1 MTTRQFNTQY
11 HCSNCGCMT
20 SAETSFGRWIR
31 ENKHLDSANGIVVY
45 DIDYIVHRYKSY
57 YGRYKQL
64 MMFVEVKTR
73 NSDMTDEQRDSLY
86 MASQVTQNR
95 TINSALMDNRDK
107 WNANDFHAYSKG
119 ETKVYSL
126 YAKRIVTLLHFGFF
140 KLRFSGLGPIDSEFI
155 AWNDKPIDA
164 EMLTKILSFDVDP
177 VRFES
182 ISELYRDHHKTRQQ
196 PLFEN
201 NGL

>member
-45 DIDYIVHRYKSY
+45 DIDYIVHRYKTLH
-57 YGRYKQL
+57 GRSKQL

-73 NSDMTDEQRDSLY
+73 NSDMSEEQRDSLY

-95 TINSALMDNRDK
+95 TENYQLLRRRCK
-107 WNANDFHAYSKG
+107 WNSNDVHGFSKG
-119 ETKVYSL
+119 TTKVHSHL
-126 YAKRIVTLLHFGFF
+126 SNQVVNLLHFGFF
-140 KLRFSGLGPIDSEFI
+140 KLQFSGLGPVDSESIEWNGKAIDS
-155 AWNDKPIDA
+155 
-164 EMLTKILSFDVDP
+164 EMLTKILAFDVDP
-177 VRFES
+177 VRFVD
-182 ISELYRDHHKTRQQ
+182 ISELFRNHHKKRQL
-196 PLFEN
+196 PLFESE
-201 NGL
+201 GL

>member
-31 ENKHLDSANGIVVY
+31 QNEHLDSANGIVVY
-45 DIDYIVHRYKSY
+45 DIDYIVHRYKSMH
-57 YGRYKQL
+57 GRSKQL

-95 TINSALMDNRDK
+95 TSNNQLSDNRNK
-107 WNANDFHAYSKG
+107 WNANDLHGFSKG
-119 ETKVYSL
+119 ATKVYSL
-126 YAKRIVTLLHFGFF
+126 YAKRVIDLLHFGFF
-140 KLRFSGLGPIDSEFI
+140 KLQFSGLGPQDSDVI
-155 AWNDKPIDA
+155 AWNDKKIDA
-164 EMLTKILSFDVDP
+164 QMLTSILAFDVDP
-177 VRFES
+177 VRFED
-182 ISELYRDHHKTRQQ
+182 IGELFRKHHAQKSR
-196 PLFEN
+196 PLFES

>member
-31 ENKHLDSANGIVVY
+31 GNESLDSSSGIVVY
-45 DIDYIVHRYKSY
+45 DIDYIVHRYKSKH
-57 YGRYKQL
+57 GRLKQL

-95 TINSALMDNRDK
+95 TSNKELDNNRDR
-107 WNANDFHAYSKG
+107 WNANDLHGFSKG
-119 ETKVYSL
+119 VTKVYSL
-126 YAKRIVTLLHFGFF
+126 YAKRVVDLLHFGFF
-140 KLRFSGLGPIDSEFI
+140 KLQFSGLGPDDSDFI
-155 AWNDKPIDA
+155 AWNDKPIDVG
-164 EMLTKILSFDVDP
+164 MLTSILAFDVDP
-177 VRFES
+177 VRFED
-182 ISELYRDHHKTRQQ
+182 IGELLRKHHPEKER
-196 PLFEN
+196 PLFER